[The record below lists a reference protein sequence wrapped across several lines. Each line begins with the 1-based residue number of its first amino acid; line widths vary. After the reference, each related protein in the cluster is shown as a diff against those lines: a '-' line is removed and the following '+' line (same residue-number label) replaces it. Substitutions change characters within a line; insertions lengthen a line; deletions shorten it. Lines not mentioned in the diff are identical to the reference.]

1 MKKKVA
7 LLLLTTIVAGTMMT
21 ACGSADDRT
30 SDEVQTENVGD
41 ENDMVETE
49 STVGNTTVE
58 EPTTEGTVV
67 EESIVADDQAA
78 TGGADHLA
86 TFEEVDA
93 FINEIYT
100 KVPQDMMPGG
110 VGNMELGLEDM
121 EAVTYYTG
129 LTDATGVDSIVVSE
143 SMIGSV
149 AYSLLYIRTND
160 EGDAQQIA
168 QNVMDNINP
177 AKWICVTAEKQLA
190 VTIGKDVLFVMTAPE
205 TADLIYDAV
214 VEIAGQKGMAVS
226 EKLEKTNAI

>member
-21 ACGSADDRT
+21 ACGTTDDRT

-41 ENDMVETE
+41 ENDMVEAET
-49 STVGNTTVE
+49 TVGDTTVE
-58 EPTTEGTVV
+58 EPATEAPVVEETTVV
-67 EESIVADDQAA
+67 EEQVTA
-78 TGGADHLA
+78 GAEHLA

-100 KVPQDMMPGG
+100 QIPEDKMPGAI
-110 VGNMELGLEDM
+110 GNMELSLEDM
-121 EAVTYYTG
+121 DAVTYYTG

-168 QNVMDNINP
+168 QNVMDNIDP
-177 AKWICVTAEKQLA
+177 AKWICVTAEKQIA
-190 VTIGKDVLFVMTAPE
+190 VTLGKDVFFVMTSAE
-205 TADLIYDAV
+205 TADLIYDAMAD
-214 VEIAGQKGMAVS
+214 IAAHKGLAVS

>member
-30 SDEVQTENVGD
+30 SDEVQTENVGN
-41 ENDMVETE
+41 ENDMVQEE
-49 STVGNTTVE
+49 PTVGDTTVE
-58 EPTTEGTVV
+58 EPQTTV
-67 EESIVADDQAA
+67 EEESVVADDQTASA
-78 TGGADHLA
+78 GGEHLA

-100 KVPQDMMPGG
+100 KIPQDKMPMGI
-110 VGNMELGLEDM
+110 GNMELGFEDM
-121 EAVTYYTG
+121 EAVTYHTG
-129 LTDATGVDSIVVSE
+129 LADVTGIDSIVLSE

-177 AKWICVTAEKQLA
+177 AKWICVTAEKQIA
-190 VTIGKDVLFVMTAPE
+190 VTLGKDVFFVMTSAE
-205 TADLIYDAV
+205 TADLIYDAM
-214 VEIAGQKGMAVS
+214 VELAGQKGLAVS

>member
-7 LLLLTTIVAGTMMT
+7 LLLLTTIVAGTMLT
-21 ACGSADDRT
+21 ACGNAEDRT
-30 SDEVQTENVGD
+30 SDEVQTENVGN
-41 ENDMVETE
+41 ENDMVEVE
-49 STVGNTTVE
+49 STVGDTTVE
-58 EPTTEGTVV
+58 EPMTQETVV
-67 EESIVADDQAA
+67 EETTVADDQASVA
-78 TGGADHLA
+78 GGDYLA

-100 KVPQDMMPGG
+100 QIPQDMMPGG

-121 EAVTYYTG
+121 DAVTYYTG
-129 LTDATGVDSIVVSE
+129 LTDVAGVDSIVVSE

-177 AKWICVTAEKQLA
+177 AKWICVTAQKQIA
-190 VTIGKDVLFVMTAPE
+190 VTLGKDVFFVMTSAE
-205 TADLIYDAV
+205 TADLIYNAM
-214 VEIAGQKGMAVS
+214 VELAGQKGIAVS

>member
-7 LLLLTTIVAGTMMT
+7 LLLLTAIVAGTMMT
-21 ACGSADDRT
+21 ACGTTDDRT
-30 SDEVQTENVGD
+30 SDEVQTQEIGD
-41 ENDMVETE
+41 KNDMVDTE
-49 STVGNTTVE
+49 STVGDTTVE
-58 EPTTEGTVV
+58 ETVTEETVV
-67 EESIVADDQAA
+67 EESTVVDEQAA
-78 TGGADHLA
+78 VAGGDHLA

-100 KVPQDMMPGG
+100 KIPQDKMPMGI
-110 VGNMELGLEDM
+110 GNMELGFEDM
-121 EAVTYYTG
+121 DAVAYHTG
-129 LTDATGVDSIVVSE
+129 LTDVAGIDSIVLSE

-177 AKWICVTAEKQLA
+177 AKWICVTAEKQIA
-190 VTIGKDVLFVMTAPE
+190 VTIGKDVFYVMTSAE
-205 TADLIYDAV
+205 TADLIYDAMA
-214 VEIAGQKGMAVS
+214 ELAAQKGMTVS